1 MRDCHRAVT
10 AWMEEL
16 GMRVSVDAI
25 GNLRGLHG
33 NGDRARLLMGSHL
46 DTVPCAGAYDGILGV
61 CIALA
66 VVEALRTANLPF
78 DVEVL
83 GFSEEEGVRFRRPFL
98 GSLAAI
104 GRLDPA
110 LLDLEDANG
119 HTVRDA
125 VIQFGLDPAGVPDAR
140 TDPRSFAY
148 LEFHIEQGPVLD
160 TAGESV
166 AAVEAIAGQSRLEL
180 VFGGRANHA
189 GTTPMDLRHDALS
202 AAAEWMTGVENYARS
217 TGGLVA
223 TIGKLQVTPGAVN
236 IIPGEVRASLDV
248 RHASDEIRSAAVDEI
263 CSAARQ
269 IAGRRGIRFSFSQQL
284 NQRAVPMDKRLVGLI
299 EKAILQIGEV
309 PRRMVSGAGHDA
321 MILAEKIPSAM
332 IFIRSIGGISHH
344 PEEAVHLEDVAKAI
358 HVGSLVVGSLVLK
371 ELACSI

>member
-1 MRDCHRAVT
+1 
-10 AWMEEL
+10 MEEL
-16 GMRVSVDAI
+16 GMQISLDAI
-25 GNLRGLHG
+25 GNLRGVYGSG
-33 NGDRARLLMGSHL
+33 NNRARLLMGSHL

-66 VVEALRTANLPF
+66 VVETLHKVDLPF
-78 DVEVL
+78 DIEVL

-98 GSLAAI
+98 GSLAAA

-110 LLDLEDANG
+110 LLALEDASGN
-119 HTVRDA
+119 TVRDA
-125 VIQFGLDPAGVPDAR
+125 IVQFGLDPARLPEAR
-140 TDPRSFAY
+140 IDGRSFAY

-180 VFGGRANHA
+180 TFSGRANHA

-202 AAAEWMTGVENYARS
+202 AAAEWITRVENYARS
-217 TGGLVA
+217 VSGLVA
-223 TIGKLQVTPGAVN
+223 TIGKLQVSPGAVN
-236 IIPGEVRASLDV
+236 IIPGEVHASLDV
-248 RHASDEIRSAAVDEI
+248 RHSSDEIRSAAVDEI
-263 CSAARQ
+263 CHAARQ
-269 IAGRRGIRFSFSQQL
+269 IADRRGIKFTFSQQL
-284 NQRAVPMDKRLVGLI
+284 NQRAVPMDEHLVSLI

-321 MILAEKIPSAM
+321 MILAERVPSAM

-358 HVGSLVVGSLVLK
+358 RVGSLLLK
-371 ELACSI
+371 ELA